1 MASEVKQLEQN
12 TRDQRIQFAYEKQKV
27 YLEVDKDRKLTEHL
41 MEQNKNVKME
51 KIVSSDCLT
60 EYQNLN
66 YRQAKQIT
74 DLKSKL
80 QFVKHRLSEELY
92 RFANQLELLKK
103 ERADLEAQYKDKI
116 ESKNRLAYPF
126 RYSEPHPPQNQRG

>member
-1 MASEVKQLEQN
+1 
-12 TRDQRIQFAYEKQKV
+12 
-27 YLEVDKDRKLTEHL
+27 
-41 MEQNKNVKME
+41 ME

-66 YRQAKQIT
+66 YRQAKKIT

-103 ERADLEAQYKDKI
+103 DRTDLEEQY
-116 ESKNRLAYPF
+116 
-126 RYSEPHPPQNQRG
+126 